1 MILDATAG
9 NRMMWAHTNKK
20 NDYVVFM
27 DNESNLAIPPDVLA
41 VWQYLPFRDKVFDCV
56 IFDPPHSRFG
66 KNSIHQ
72 DTKGERGRWWGN
84 LSKRWQT
91 DFFKAAQ
98 EFLRVSY
105 ILCFKWNETSH
116 YIDKILALFKPWK
129 IRYMK
134 KHESPMKRGTS
145 TTWWVAFVGA
155 GKEN

>member
-1 MILDATAG
+1 MKPLLDATAG

-20 NDYVVFM
+20 NEYVVFM
-27 DNESNLAIPPDVLA
+27 DNEPNLAIPPDVLA
-41 VWQYLPFRDKVFDCV
+41 VWQHLPFRDKVFDCV

-91 DFFKAAQ
+91 DFYKAGQ
-98 EFLRVSY
+98 EFLRVTN

-116 YIDKILALFKPWK
+116 NIDKILALFKPWK
-129 IRYMK
+129 IKHIK
-134 KHESPMKRGTS
+134 KHKSSMKRGRS
-145 TTWWVAFVGA
+145 TTWWVTFI
-155 GKEN
+155 KS